1 MVKESFHK
9 VNHVK
14 RSYEQDIVE
23 IMVEYKV
30 TLLEALMI
38 DMQGNGVDTDSV
50 LDLTDYLEVKFDQ
63 DMDKVEYYMDIISGR
78 KPDLFLKPL

>member
-1 MVKESFHK
+1 MKESFHK

-23 IMVEYKV
+23 IMIEYKV

-50 LDLTDYLEVKFDQ
+50 LDLTDYLEEKFDQ
-63 DMDKVEYYMDIISGR
+63 DMDKVEFYMDIISGR
-78 KPDLFLKPL
+78 KSDMFLNPL

>member
-1 MVKESFHK
+1 M
-9 VNHVK
+9 K

-23 IMVEYKV
+23 IMIEYKV

-50 LDLTDYLEVKFDQ
+50 LDLTDYLEEKFNQ
-63 DMDKVEYYMDIISGR
+63 DMDKVEFYMDIISGR
-78 KPDLFLKPL
+78 KSDMFLNPM

>member
-1 MVKESFHK
+1 MKESFHK
-9 VNHVK
+9 ANHVK

-50 LDLTDYLEVKFDQ
+50 LDLTDYLEEKFDQ
-63 DMDKVEYYMDIISGR
+63 DMDKVEFYMDIISGR
-78 KPDLFLKPL
+78 KSDMFLNPM